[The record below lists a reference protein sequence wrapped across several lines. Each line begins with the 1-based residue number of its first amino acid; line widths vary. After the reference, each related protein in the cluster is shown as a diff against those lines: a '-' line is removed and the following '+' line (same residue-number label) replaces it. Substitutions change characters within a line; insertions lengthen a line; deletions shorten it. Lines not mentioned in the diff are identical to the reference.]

1 MIHLG
6 KGAAVILDAEGAD
19 GWAPT
24 PGGITFHFKES
35 ASVFISEEMAERI
48 ALTFRH
54 QKEKESGIIV
64 PLQTKKEKS

>member
-1 MIHLG
+1 VIHFG
-6 KGAAVILDAEGAD
+6 KGPSLVLDAEGAN

-24 PGGITFHFKES
+24 PGGITFHFKDS

-54 QKEKESGIIV
+54 QKERESGIIV
-64 PLQTKKEKS
+64 SLQKEPE